1 MRFRTALLLLIPAI
15 VAAQE
20 TTLPIPDALLE
31 RLPESWRD
39 VAKRLAPLSQANIN
53 TATRGNA
60 DEIRYQVVTP
70 LSTKPEGQA
79 FLLTVIETD
88 PSPRIRTRM
97 LTALRNYW
105 ANHPEKHDI
114 LRRMGT
120 SDPDAKVATE
130 AIEAVRKATSDG
142 LARLVKQ
149 RLDLAVKAGNA
160 ADVKHLAEQQERWI
174 SLRQGVMLPDFM
186 RRVPPLF
193 NVKPANQNIRVL
205 AFGDFGNGTANQ
217 RQTAEFMA
225 RFNKEKAFDFGITL
239 GDNFYS
245 IGMDSTDDPRWQSQW
260 EKMYGGMGIRFY
272 TTLGNH
278 DWGQSDSPA
287 AELLYSAK
295 SPNWNMPA
303 PYYTYTAGP
312 VQFFALDTNELS
324 DKQLFWLRDEIAKST
339 ARWKVVYGHHH
350 IYSAWRLDNTTL
362 IRQLLPV
369 IRGKVDLYLCG
380 HDHNLQVLKPEQG
393 THFIVAGA
401 GGAGSYGIKPYE
413 RSVFSK
419 STYGFTILEAS
430 QENITV
436 KFIENGVGQIYE
448 HVITK

>member
-1 MRFRTALLLLIPAI
+1 MRFRTALLLLLPAI

-20 TTLPIPDALLE
+20 TTLPIPDPLLQ
-31 RLPESWRD
+31 RLPEAWRD
-39 VAKRLAPLSQANIN
+39 IARRLAPLTEANIN
-53 TATRGNA
+53 TATRGNP

-70 LSTKPEGQA
+70 LASKPEGQE
-79 FLLTVIETD
+79 FLLSVIETD
-88 PSPRIRTRM
+88 PSPRIRTRII
-97 LTALRNYW
+97 TSLRSYW
-105 ANHPEKHDI
+105 GNHPEKLDV
-114 LRRMGT
+114 LRRMGA
-120 SDPDAKVATE
+120 SDPDAKVSGE
-130 AIEAVRKATSDG
+130 AIEAVRKAQSDA

-149 RLDLAVKAGNA
+149 RLDAAVKAGKPEDIA
-160 ADVKHLAEQQERWI
+160 YLADQQERWI

-186 RRVPPLF
+186 RRVPPQFSL
-193 NVKPANQNIRVL
+193 KPANQSIRVL

-217 RQTAEFMA
+217 RQTAEMML
-225 RFNKEKAFDFGITL
+225 RSYKEKPFDFGITL

-245 IGMDSTDDPRWQSQW
+245 IGMESPDDPRWQSQW
-260 EKMYGGMGIRFY
+260 EKMYGPMGISFY
-272 TTLGNH
+272 ATLGNH

-287 AELLYSAK
+287 AEILYSAK

-324 DKQLFWLRDEIAKST
+324 DRQLFWLRDEIAKST

-362 IRQLLPV
+362 INRLLPV

-393 THFIVAGA
+393 THFIVAGG
-401 GGAGSYGIKPYE
+401 GGAGSYGIKPYD

-419 STYGFTILEAS
+419 STYGFSILEADAS
-430 QENITV
+430 RLTV
-436 KFIENGVGQIYE
+436 KLIETGVGQIYE
-448 HVITK
+448 HVINK